1 MNLPSSLPERLN
13 LLEHLLE
20 ASTQGVWIVDVSGT
34 TTAVNPAMCRML
46 GRDVRSLVGRSI
58 FDLLLPDDA
67 TLLRQTL
74 AQPAHDQWEADT
86 LLVRPDG
93 SRCLCSRKVSLLRD
107 NVGDGAGWMI
117 IWTDVSQ
124 QRQAE
129 NTVQMFGLAADATP
143 DLISVVDETGH
154 YRMVNDAWCRANR
167 LSRKEAIGRHVR
179 QVAPDKLIPERRDA
193 LVECMIQRHQV
204 SVKAQLELPDRGLA
218 DLEIDY
224 YPFGDDL
231 HQVRHVMMIC
241 RDVTARQAVL
251 RAAQSADADKRAL
264 LDAFPGYIAAINQ
277 DLRYVYANQATAARL
292 GGTPETL
299 IGLRIDEVLEG
310 ETLSNMRRDVEDR
323 FGDPGRPVT
332 IERSYP
338 ANHGLPPVT
347 LQVTRVASPVGVQGE
362 QTFYAF
368 GIDISDHQRARR
380 DVELLLGRAADRPH
394 TV

>member
-1 MNLPSSLPERLN
+1 MNLPADLPERLH
-13 LLEHLLE
+13 LLEHLFE
-20 ASTQGVWIVDVSGT
+20 ASTHGVWIVDASGT

-58 FDLLLPDDA
+58 FDLLTADDA
-67 TLLRQTL
+67 TLLRQAL
-74 AQPAHDQWEADT
+74 GQPAHEQREADT

-93 SRCLCSRKVSLLRD
+93 SRCLCSRKASLLRD
-107 NVGDGAGWMI
+107 NAGDGAGWMI
-117 IWTDVSQ
+117 TWTDVSE

-129 NTVQMFGLAADATP
+129 STVQMFGLAADATP

-167 LSRKEAIGRHVR
+167 LSRKEVIGRHVR
-179 QVAPDKLIPERRDA
+179 QVATDKVIPERRDA

-204 SVKAQLELPDRGLA
+204 SVTTQLELADRGLA

-241 RDVTARQAVL
+241 RDVTARQVVL

-277 DLRYVYANQATAARL
+277 DGRYVYVNRATAARL
-292 GGTPETL
+292 GGTPETITGRL
-299 IGLRIDEVLEG
+299 IDEVLTG
-310 ETLSNMRRDVEDR
+310 EVLANMRRDIADR

-332 IERSYP
+332 FEREY
-338 ANHGLPPVT
+338 AGGHGLPAVT
-347 LQVTRVASPVGVQGE
+347 LQVTRVASPPGPKGE

-368 GIDISDHQRARR
+368 GIDISEHQSARR
-380 DVELLLGRAADRPH
+380 DLALLLERAASQPH
-394 TV
+394 VV